1 MDSAN
6 SRKLFWAEVGLMDFC
21 IFLALLTMV
30 SPDWIEEI
38 FGYDPD
44 QHSGSVER
52 MIVIGLAAVAAIS
65 GVLARLEWRKL
76 KLRS

>member
-6 SRKLFWAEVGLMDFC
+6 SRKLFWAEVGLMGFC